1 MNASTHY
8 DLLIDEN
15 NDPFRDPP
23 ALKAYMDKWDG
34 KTFIDAMKLDKS
46 KNVLEIGIGT
56 GRLAAKVAADC
67 RHLVGIDISAR
78 SIERAKENLNSFGN
92 ITYICSDFNSY
103 GFTEVFDVIY
113 SSLTMMHFEDKKQV
127 ISKVEKLLNKGGIF
141 CISIDKNQSEYID
154 MGTRKLKIYPD
165 TSGKITAL
173 INETGMTVESIFE
186 TDNAY
191 IIVSVKA
198 L

>member
-1 MNASTHY
+1 MDVSIHY

-173 INETGMTVESIFE
+173 INETGMTVENIFE